1 MAENTPD
8 IRFHEFRENWKCI
21 KIDDVI
27 TEKKRPIVLDDDT
40 TYQLITVKRRN
51 EGVVSRGFLKG
62 KQILVKNYFEVK
74 VGDYVIS
81 KRQVVHGANGIVPE
95 KLDGAIVS
103 NEYLVATENDNITTE
118 FLTLISKLP
127 AMYKKFFISSYGIDI
142 EKLVFDVDDWKK
154 RTLSIPD
161 TDEQK
166 KITAFFENFDKLHAD
181 EQQKYDRLVN
191 FKKSMLDKMFPKDDA
206 KVPAIRFGGFSG
218 EWKPFKLGDLGK
230 CYSGIGFPDKE
241 QGGSVGIPFYKVSD
255 MNNRGNECEM
265 TNANNYVTTEQVM
278 RNRWKPISKV
288 PAIVFAKVGAAIM
301 LNRKRLALFPFL
313 IDNNTM
319 TYIFDNTWDTYFG
332 KTTFDKIDL
341 TTVVQ
346 VGALPSYNSC
356 DVEAIEIHLPL
367 DFQEQVK
374 IGKFFRNLDAQIT
387 LQHKKLQKLTNIKKA
402 FLEKMFL

>member
-1 MAENTPD
+1 MAKNTPD
-8 IRFHEFRENWKCI
+8 IRFNGFVEEWKHH
-21 KIDDVI
+21 KIGDVI
-27 TEKKRPIVLDDDT
+27 TEKKSPVVLDDNT

-62 KQILVKNYFEVK
+62 KQILVKNYFELK
-74 VGDYVIS
+74 AGDYVIS

-103 NEYLVATENDNITTE
+103 NEYLVAIANSDITTE

-127 AMYKKFFISSYGIDI
+127 DMYKKFFISSYGIDI

-154 RTLSIPD
+154 RKLYIPD
-161 TDEQK
+161 TDEQN
-166 KITAFFENFDKLHAD
+166 KIASFFKVFDKLYFA
-181 EQQKYDRLVN
+181 ELQRYDKLVN
-191 FKKSMLDKMFPKDDA
+191 FKKSMLDKMLPKDGE
-206 KVPAIRFGGFSG
+206 KVPTVRFEGFNG

-241 QGGSVGIPFYKVSD
+241 QGGNVGIPFYKVSD

-288 PAIVFAKVGAAIM
+288 PSIVFAKVGAAIM

-319 TYIFDNTWDTYFG
+319 TYVFDNTWDTYFG

-367 DFQEQVK
+367 DFEEQVK
-374 IGKFFRNLDAQIT
+374 IGKFFLNLDKSIN
-387 LQHKKLQKLTNIKKA
+387 LQHQKIQKLTNIKKA